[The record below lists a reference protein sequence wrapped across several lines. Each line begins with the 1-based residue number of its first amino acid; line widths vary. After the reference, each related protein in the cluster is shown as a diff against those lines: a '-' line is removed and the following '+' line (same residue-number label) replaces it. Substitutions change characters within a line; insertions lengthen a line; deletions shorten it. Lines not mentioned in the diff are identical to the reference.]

1 MRGHLFQRY
10 PGSWTI
16 VLDIGRKVD
25 PLTGRT
31 KRVQKWKTIRGTKK
45 EAQAELATMLHNLHR
60 GQVISPSKMTLAE
73 WFTEWMKSVIVPHKR
88 LRTAETYQCVIT
100 CHLLPALG
108 QYRLADLRASHIQA
122 YYQGSTL
129 APATLQQHQ
138 AILHSALQSA
148 VLQDLL
154 PRNVASLVI
163 GKPRQREGHEALA
176 QNCWEA
182 EDARRF
188 LETAKAGT
196 SQQAALYSLA
206 IDTGARK
213 AELCGL
219 KWTDLKIEK
228 EEQNGEEEK
237 KKEWTKLLIV
247 RQLVKVG
254 KAGESPL
261 FGPTKNGKSR
271 VIDLDERTID
281 LLRRHKAQQAA
292 QRLLLGTS
300 YQDHGLIFARDFG
313 QPLLMNNLGE
323 RDFSKLIKKAD
334 VKPITFHGLRHTC
347 ATLLL
352 KAGVPIKVVSERL
365 GHKRIEITLN
375 VYAHALPSMQQDA
388 AVKLGR
394 LIYG

>member
-16 VLDIGRKVD
+16 VLDVGRIVD

-45 EAQAELATMLHNLHR
+45 EAQAELATMLHNLNR

-73 WFTEWMKSVIVPHKR
+73 WLVEWLNSAIKPHKR
-88 LRTAETYQCVIT
+88 LRTYETYHSVIT
-100 CHLLPALG
+100 QRLTPALG
-108 QYRLADLRASHIQA
+108 HYRLSDLRASHIQA
-122 YYQGSTL
+122 YYQSSTL

-138 AILHSALQSA
+138 AILHHALKSA
-148 VLQDLL
+148 VMQDLI
-154 PRNVASLVI
+154 PRNAASLVI
-163 GKPRQREGHEALA
+163 GKPRQREGHETLT

-182 EDARRF
+182 EEAKRF
-188 LETAKAGT
+188 LDTAKAGT
-196 SQQAALYSLA
+196 IQQAAFYSLA
-206 IDTGARK
+206 IDAGARK

-219 KWTDLKIEK
+219 KWPDLDV
-228 EEQNGEEEK
+228 EK
-237 KKEWTKLLIV
+237 KTLSIV

-254 KAGESPL
+254 KVDQAPV
-261 FGPTKNGKSR
+261 FGPPKNGKSR
-271 VIDLDERTID
+271 SIDLDERTVE
-281 LLRRHKAQQAA
+281 LLRRHRAQQAA

-313 QPLLMNNLGE
+313 RPLTMNNLGE
-323 RDFSKLIKKAD
+323 REFARLIESAK
-334 VKPITFHGLRHTC
+334 VRRITFHGLRHTC

-352 KAGVPIKVVSERL
+352 QAGVPVKVVSERL

-375 VYAHALPSMQQDA
+375 VYAHALPSMQQEA

-394 LIYG
+394 LLHG

>member
-16 VLDIGRKVD
+16 VLDVGRVVD
-25 PLTGRT
+25 PGTGRT

-45 EAQAELATMLHNLHR
+45 EAQAELATMLHNLNR

-73 WFTEWMKSVIVPHKR
+73 WFVEWMKSVITPHKR
-88 LRTAETYQCVIT
+88 LRTAETYQSVIT

-108 QYRLADLRASHIQA
+108 QYRLSDLRASHIQA
-122 YYQGSTL
+122 YYQGSAL

-154 PRNVASLVI
+154 PRNVASVVI
-163 GKPRQREGHEALA
+163 GKPRQRDAHETLA

-182 EDARRF
+182 AEAECF

-196 SQQAALYSLA
+196 TQQAALYSLA
-206 IDTGARK
+206 IDAGARK

-219 KWTDLKIEK
+219 KWSDLEVERK
-228 EEQNGEEEK
+228 
-237 KKEWTKLLIV
+237 TLSIV

-254 KAGESPL
+254 KVGAAPL

-271 VIDLDERTID
+271 LIDVDERTVE
-281 LLRRHKAQQAA
+281 LLRRHKADQAA
-292 QRLLLGTS
+292 RRLLLGTS

-313 QPLLMNNLGE
+313 QPLPMNNLGE
-323 RDFSKLIKKAD
+323 RDFFKLIEVAQ
-334 VKPITFHGLRHTC
+334 VKRITFHGLRHTC

-352 KAGVPIKVVSERL
+352 QAGVPIKVVSERL

-394 LIYG
+394 LLHG

>member
-16 VLDIGRKVD
+16 VLDVGRKVD

-31 KRVQKWKTIRGTKK
+31 KRVQTWKTIRGTKK
-45 EAQAELATMLHNLHR
+45 EAQAELATMLHNLNR

-73 WFTEWMKSVIVPHKR
+73 WFEEWMKSVITPHKR
-88 LRTAETYQCVIT
+88 LRTAETYQSVLT
-100 CHLLPALG
+100 HHLTPALG
-108 QYRLADLRASHIQA
+108 QYRISDLRASHIQA

-163 GKPRQREGHEALA
+163 SKPRQREGHEALA

-182 EDARRF
+182 TDAKHF

-196 SQQAALYSLA
+196 PQQAALYSLA
-206 IDTGARK
+206 IDAGARK

-219 KWTDLKIEK
+219 KWPDLEAD
-228 EEQNGEEEK
+228 K
-237 KKEWTKLLIV
+237 KTLSIV

-254 KAGESPL
+254 KAGEAPL

-271 VIDLDERTID
+271 LIDLDERTIE
-281 LLRRHKAQQAA
+281 LLRRHKADQAA
-292 QRLLLGTS
+292 GGC
-300 YQDHGLIFARDFG
+300 YW
-313 QPLLMNNLGE
+313 
-323 RDFSKLIKKAD
+323 
-334 VKPITFHGLRHTC
+334 
-347 ATLLL
+347 
-352 KAGVPIKVVSERL
+352 
-365 GHKRIEITLN
+365 
-375 VYAHALPSMQQDA
+375 
-388 AVKLGR
+388 GR
-394 LIYG
+394 PTRTMD

>member
-31 KRVQKWKTIRGTKK
+31 KRVQKWKTTRGTKK
-45 EAQAELATMLHNLHR
+45 EAQAELATMLHNLNR
-60 GQVISPSKMTLAE
+60 GQVISPSKMTVAE
-73 WFTEWMKSVIVPHKR
+73 WFEEWMKSVITPHKR
-88 LRTAETYQCVIT
+88 LRTAETYQSVIT
-100 CHLLPALG
+100 HHLKPALG

-163 GKPRQREGHEALA
+163 GKPRQRDGHEMLA

-182 EDARRF
+182 AEAKRF

-196 SQQAALYSLA
+196 PQQAALYPLA

-219 KWTDLKIEK
+219 KWADLDVD
-228 EEQNGEEEK
+228 K
-237 KKEWTKLLIV
+237 KTLSIV

-254 KAGESPL
+254 KMGQAPL

-271 VIDLDERTID
+271 SIDLDERTIE
-281 LLRRHKAQQAA
+281 LLRRHKADQAA
-292 QRLLLGTS
+292 RRLLLGTS

-313 QPLLMNNLGE
+313 QPLPMNNLGE
-323 RDFSKLIKKAD
+323 RDFSRLIETAQ
-334 VKPITFHGLRHTC
+334 VKRITFHGLRHTC

-352 KAGVPIKVVSERL
+352 QAGVPIKVVSERL

-394 LIYG
+394 LLHG